1 MSMLHSVCLIQ
12 TEQTLKHM
20 QSRYYCPF
28 PNTRKVSAMNQLNLY
43 HIFYTVAQ
51 CGNISAAARKLYI
64 SQPAVSK
71 SISRLEEAFS
81 SPLLVRSSRGVTLTE
96 NGKLLYKHL
105 ETAFQAIRQGEEMI
119 SQNDLLGAGSLSIG
133 VSTTL
138 CKYALLPYLQDY
150 IAANPYVKISLS
162 CQSTYETIASLENG
176 TLELGLVG
184 ESDRLESSH
193 LSFVPIREIHDIFVC
208 SPEYLSKLRD
218 QTDDNEENL
227 LTQGTFLLLN
237 RNNVTRQYVDKH
249 MLLQN
254 ITMEHQIEVTTMDL
268 LIDFARIGL
277 GIACVIGEFV
287 QDELKKGSLVE
298 CSIREPI
305 PSRRIGFA
313 YPRSARPTAA
323 MNAFLSQIIS

>member
-1 MSMLHSVCLIQ
+1 
-12 TEQTLKHM
+12 
-20 QSRYYCPF
+20 
-28 PNTRKVSAMNQLNLY
+28 MNQLNLY

-51 CGNISAAARKLYI
+51 CGNISAAAKKLYI

-71 SISRLEEAFS
+71 SISRLEENFT
-81 SPLLVRSSRGVTLTE
+81 SPLLIRSSRGVTLTE
-96 NGKLLYKHL
+96 NGKLLYRQL

-119 SQNDLLGAGSLSIG
+119 SRNDLLGAGSLSIG
-133 VSTTL
+133 VSATL

-150 IAANPYVKISLS
+150 IAANPYVKVSLS
-162 CQSTYETIASLENG
+162 CQSTHETIAALENG

-193 LSFVPIREIHDIFVC
+193 LNFLPIREIHDIFVC
-208 SPEYLSKLRD
+208 SPEYLCKLQN
-218 QTDDNEENL
+218 QTSSATPDL
-227 LTQGTFLLLN
+227 LSQGTFLLLDK
-237 RNNVTRQYVDKH
+237 NNVTRQYMDRH

-313 YPRSARPTAA
+313 YPRGARPSAA
-323 MNAFLSQIIS
+323 VNAFLSQVGDMCSFNP

>member
-1 MSMLHSVCLIQ
+1 
-12 TEQTLKHM
+12 
-20 QSRYYCPF
+20 
-28 PNTRKVSAMNQLNLY
+28 MNQLNLY
-43 HIFYTVAQ
+43 HIFYIVAQ
-51 CGNISAAARKLYI
+51 CGNISAAAKKLYI

-71 SISRLEEAFS
+71 SISRLEENFT
-81 SPLLVRSSRGVTLTE
+81 SPLLIRSSRGVTLTE
-96 NGKLLYKHL
+96 NGKLLYRQL

-119 SQNDLLGAGSLSIG
+119 SRNDLLGAGSLSIG
-133 VSTTL
+133 VSATL

-150 IAANPYVKISLS
+150 IAANPYVKVSLS
-162 CQSTYETIASLENG
+162 CQSTHETIAALENG

-193 LSFVPIREIHDIFVC
+193 LAFLPIREIHDIFVC
-208 SPEYLSKLRD
+208 SPEYLGKLQS
-218 QTDDNEENL
+218 QTGGEDL
-227 LTQGTFLLLN
+227 LSQGTFLLLDK
-237 RNNVTRQYVDKH
+237 NNVTRQYMDKH

-287 QDELKKGSLVE
+287 QRELKEGSLME

-313 YPRSARPTAA
+313 YPRSTKPTAA
-323 MNAFLSQIIS
+323 MNAFLTQVNE

>member
-1 MSMLHSVCLIQ
+1 
-12 TEQTLKHM
+12 
-20 QSRYYCPF
+20 
-28 PNTRKVSAMNQLNLY
+28 MNSLNLY

-71 SISRLEEAFS
+71 SVSRLEESFS

-96 NGKLLYKHL
+96 NGRLLYKQL

-119 SQNDLLGAGSLSIG
+119 SRNDLLGAGSLSMG
-133 VSTTL
+133 VSATL
-138 CKYALLPYLQDY
+138 CKYVLLPYLQDY
-150 IAANPYVKISLS
+150 IAENPYVKISLS
-162 CQSTYETIASLENG
+162 CQSTHETITALENG

-184 ESDRLESSH
+184 ESERLEGSR
-193 LSFVPIREIHDIFVC
+193 LNFLPIREIHDIFVC
-208 SPEYLSKLRD
+208 SPDYLSKLHTRPKED
-218 QTDDNEENL
+218 FQQEI

-237 RNNVTRQYVDKH
+237 KDNVTRQYIDRH
-249 MLLQN
+249 MLLQG
-254 ITMEHQIEVTTMDL
+254 ISVEHKIEVSTMDL

-287 QDELKKGSLVE
+287 RDELQKGSLME

-305 PSRRIGFA
+305 PPRRIGFA
-313 YPRSARPTAA
+313 YPRSARPSAA
-323 MNAFLSQIIS
+323 MSAFLARLAPGSFPEI